1 MIDMAQKKL
10 TYAEATAEIEQ
21 ILARLRSDQTASIDT
36 LAADVKRATELI
48 AYCRERLYNV
58 EADVKSQLE

>member
-1 MIDMAQKKL
+1 MTKKKM

-21 ILARLRSDQTASIDT
+21 ILTRLRNDQTANVDT

-58 EADVKSQLE
+58 EADVKAQLEQE